1 MPGERVGKFHGERKD
16 RCDAMS
22 DHILPEATPIAGGP
36 AAVRRDEHP
45 SRLAENALG
54 LPGVLFC
61 IVTGAAPIAAM
72 LFNVPVTVLGGG
84 FASPAAFLVATIV
97 LTIFAVGYIEM
108 ARAVSAVGGFYSF
121 VSHGFGP
128 IMGMGTAALISLC
141 YVIFTCAVLGVT
153 GYFASTSINDWFS
166 IDLPAWVYM
175 IVIVVLL
182 SGLAWFHIEVTSKI
196 LGVFLVTELIGLLIF
211 GFAILFSGGENG
223 LSLSPLNPAEIFD
236 NSAAVK
242 AFGAG
247 AAGIALFGAF
257 WSWVGFEMAPN
268 YAEESKDPH
277 KIAGIAMYTSVIGL
291 GILYI
296 FISWMFVTGWG
307 NQGAADAVAKQ
318 YAGDYASAFYPLT
331 DRYVGSGLTTLFELL
346 IITGSFACCLA
357 FYNTS
362 SRYFFSMGREGIL
375 PRSLGR
381 VHPTHR
387 SPYLASM
394 LVTVLV
400 VLYAGAF
407 TLSDTSTLAALL
419 KLGTWSPLL
428 GVLGI
433 LAIQALVSFAIIR
446 YFLTTGRGN
455 HHRIKTLLA
464 PLVGGV
470 AQIGACYLLIKYR
483 GDLSGAADNWFIKLI
498 PWLVVAIFLS
508 GIVAALYWRSS
519 QPEKYEAIGRFVH
532 EDA

>member
-1 MPGERVGKFHGERKD
+1 MT
-16 RCDAMS
+16 
-22 DHILPEATPIAGGP
+22 DHILPEANPLAGGP
-36 AAVRRDEHP
+36 SAVRHEEHTG
-45 SRLAENALG
+45 RLAQNALG

-72 LFNVPVTVLGGG
+72 LFNVPVAVLGGG
-84 FASPAAFLVATIV
+84 FAAPAAFLIATIV
-97 LTIFAVGYIEM
+97 LTIFAVGYIQM
-108 ARAVSAVGGFYSF
+108 ARTVTAAGGFYSF
-121 VSHGFGP
+121 VTHGFGP

-153 GYFASTSINDWFS
+153 GYFASTSMNEWFS
-166 IDLPAWVYM
+166 IDIPAWVYM
-175 IVIVVLL
+175 IIFLGII
-182 SGLAWFHIEVTSKI
+182 SALAWFHIELTAKI

-211 GFAILFSGGENG
+211 GFAILFQGGESG

-236 NSAAVK
+236 NSAAIK

-268 YAEESKDPH
+268 YAEESKDPK
-277 KIAGIAMYTSVIGL
+277 KIAAIAMYSSVIGL

-307 NQGAADAVAKQ
+307 NQGAADAVAAQ

-331 DRYVGSGLTTLFELL
+331 DRYVGSGLTTVFEIL
-346 IITGSFACCLA
+346 IVTGSFACTLA

-362 SRYFFSMGREGIL
+362 SRYLFSMGREGLL
-375 PRSLGR
+375 PKALGK
-381 VHPTHR
+381 VHVTHR
-387 SPYLASM
+387 SPHLASM
-394 LVTVLV
+394 LVTLFV

-407 TLSDTSTLAALL
+407 TVADPDTLAALL

-433 LAIQALVSFAIIR
+433 LFIQALVSFAIIR
-446 YFLTTGRGN
+446 YFLTTGRGD
-455 HHRIKTLLA
+455 HHRIKTFLA
-464 PLVGGV
+464 PLVGGI
-470 AQIGACYLLIKYR
+470 AQLGACYLLIKYR
-483 GDLSGAADNWFIKLI
+483 GDLSGAGDNWFVKII
-498 PWLVVAIFLS
+498 PWLVVAMFLG

-519 QPEKYEAIGRFVH
+519 NQAKYQAIGRFVH

>member
-1 MPGERVGKFHGERKD
+1 
-16 RCDAMS
+16 
-22 DHILPEATPIAGGP
+22 
-36 AAVRRDEHP
+36 
-45 SRLAENALG
+45 
-54 LPGVLFC
+54 
-61 IVTGAAPIAAM
+61 
-72 LFNVPVTVLGGG
+72 
-84 FASPAAFLVATIV
+84 
-97 LTIFAVGYIEM
+97 
-108 ARAVSAVGGFYSF
+108 
-121 VSHGFGP
+121 
-128 IMGMGTAALISLC
+128 MGTAALISLC
-141 YVIFTCAVLGVT
+141 YVIFTCAVLGTT
-153 GYFASTSINDWFS
+153 GYFASTSVNEWFS
-166 IDLPAWVYM
+166 IDIPAWVWM
-175 IVIVVLL
+175 IVFLTIISSL
-182 SGLAWFHIEVTSKI
+182 SWFHIELTSKI

-236 NSAAVK
+236 NGAAVK

-247 AAGIALFGAF
+247 AAGVALFGAF

-268 YAEESKDPH
+268 YAEESNDP
-277 KIAGIAMYTSVIGL
+277 KRIAGIAMYSSVIGL
-291 GILYI
+291 GILYV

-307 NQGAADAVAKQ
+307 NQGAADAVASQ
-318 YAGDYASAFYPLT
+318 YNGDIASAFYPLT

-346 IITGSFACCLA
+346 IVTGSFACTLA

-362 SRYFFSMGREGIL
+362 SRYLFSMGREGIL

-394 LVTVLV
+394 AVTVMV
-400 VLYAGAF
+400 ILYAGAF
-407 TLSDTSTLAALL
+407 TIADTSTLGALL

-446 YFLTTGRGN
+446 YFATQARE
-455 HHRIKTLLA
+455 HQHWWKTWLA
-464 PLVGGV
+464 PVIGGV

-483 GDLSGAADNWFIKLI
+483 GDLSGAGDNWFIKLL
-498 PWLVVAIFLS
+498 PFFPLAIFL
-508 GIVAALYWRSS
+508 GGVGAALYWRSS
-519 QPEKYEAIGRFVH
+519 NQAKYRAIGRFVH